1 LETCAPHARDDLA
14 RDLDAAWDAIA
25 SATVDDRLQA
35 KNWEHWMEYCS
46 DARRDPYLQDSSS
59 TIQQHLLI
67 GFAARNRRG
76 YYGRGLQVGAQT
88 PETALRHVAQTIVL
102 AGYPD
107 PRRLYGS
114 TGLDLPFSRLLKSY
128 KATDPAPKPQLALP
142 IRAIICVV
150 NFYRAKQTLVAS
162 TVADLLT
169 IAFFFLLRPGE
180 YAMTSARSKT
190 RTVQFRRQDIRFFSD
205 GTILPHSAP
214 LAELQQADGVRL
226 YLDNQKNGQ
235 RGSTMY
241 HTALNQ
247 AFCPVKAL
255 ANRAHYLYSI
265 APEDAS
271 LPISY
276 VGNTHHVTTADI
288 TLAVRESVVLSGLL
302 NSGYSPSRVSA
313 HSLRASGAMALRL
326 NNVGEDLI
334 KKLGRWSSS
343 TWLTYI
349 HSQISSLS
357 AGLSEKMTIHH
368 VFYNVGS

>member
-1 LETCAPHARDDLA
+1 
-14 RDLDAAWDAIA
+14 
-25 SATVDDRLQA
+25 
-35 KNWEHWMEYCS
+35 
-46 DARRDPYLQDSSS
+46 
-59 TIQQHLLI
+59 
-67 GFAARNRRG
+67 
-76 YYGRGLQVGAQT
+76 
-88 PETALRHVAQTIVL
+88 
-102 AGYPD
+102 
-107 PRRLYGS
+107 
-114 TGLDLPFSRLLKSY
+114 
-128 KATDPAPKPQLALP
+128 
-142 IRAIICVV
+142 
-150 NFYRAKQTLVAS
+150 
-162 TVADLLT
+162 
-169 IAFFFLLRPGE
+169 
-180 YAMTSARSKT
+180 MTSSRSKS
-190 RTVQFRRQDIRFFSD
+190 RTVQFRRQDIRFFKD
-205 GTILPHSAP
+205 GTVLPHDSP
-214 LAELQQADGVRL
+214 LAVLEQAEGVRL

-241 HTALNQ
+241 HSALPQ

-255 ANRAHYLYSI
+255 ANRTYYLHSI
-265 APEDAS
+265 APETDS

-288 TLAVRESVVLSGLL
+288 TLAVRKSVVLGGLL
-302 NSGYSPSRVSA
+302 NSGYSLSRVSA